1 MRINE
6 IITESE
12 ELEEGWKSKLG
23 AAALAGAAM
32 LGGGH
37 QDAQAHN
44 YSPPSAVM
52 AKQNADFYQAAAL
65 HRLTKKEK
73 SSIIEAAAFT
83 RAVSAFSLKRGDKE
97 ASDHFGKISKDLTK
111 ISSLITANYEK
122 LISARTSQIQ
132 KTDIKELQSQWRDS
146 MENLKTVQTLIKDT
160 LQQDLG
166 EGWKSKLGAAALAG
180 AAMLGG
186 GHQDAQAQNY
196 QPTAQTQRSTTSATS
211 QSPIPANLKKWVST
225 TDGTPNGRRV
235 YTQSLTELALAM
247 GEAVAYSN
255 AGVLNQEQG
264 KIFQKYL
271 NIYKQSREILDPQ
284 FRKILDGNFNTRFQM
299 HEKGA
304 TSARRG
310 LDNMRTDADYK
321 RFSTGVN
328 NHIAHLLN
336 LERKEK

>member
-12 ELEEGWKSKLG
+12 ELE
-23 AAALAGAAM
+23 
-32 LGGGH
+32 
-37 QDAQAHN
+37 
-44 YSPPSAVM
+44 
-52 AKQNADFYQAAAL
+52 
-65 HRLTKKEK
+65 
-73 SSIIEAAAFT
+73 
-83 RAVSAFSLKRGDKE
+83 
-97 ASDHFGKISKDLTK
+97 
-111 ISSLITANYEK
+111 
-122 LISARTSQIQ
+122 
-132 KTDIKELQSQWRDS
+132 
-146 MENLKTVQTLIKDT
+146 
-160 LQQDLG
+160 

-304 TSARRG
+304 TNARRG

-321 RFSTGVN
+321 RFSAGVN

-336 LERKEK
+336 LERKEKAENTPLPKNSTYGDTIVDQVPQVSAPWQKYYTTMINDMNRDTMAVKNELRKQLTPDQKMELKRQVDSVIISYTTGPNGIVGAEKAGLNKDAAKMLNKQLDSLKSLSASLR